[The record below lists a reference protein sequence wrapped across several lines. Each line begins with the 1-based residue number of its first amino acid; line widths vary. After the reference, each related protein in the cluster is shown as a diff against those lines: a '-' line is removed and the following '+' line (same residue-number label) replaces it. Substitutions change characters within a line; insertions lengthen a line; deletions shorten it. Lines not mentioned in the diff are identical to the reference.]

1 MKNFALIGAAGFVAE
16 RHLVAIKETG
26 NQLIAATDPFD
37 VVGRMDSYF
46 PNTEFFTDFKLF
58 EEYIAAHPV
67 DYTSICTPNYLHA
80 AQIQA
85 ALHAGSNVIC
95 EKPLALFPGELEAIE
110 KASKQS
116 GKSVNTILQLR
127 LHPSIIALR
136 NRVLQ
141 NTTSGSYDIDLTYIT
156 SRGKWY
162 DTSWKGDEHKSGGIA
177 TNIGIHFFD
186 MLCWVFGE
194 VKNTAVHVNE
204 TRKMAGYLEFEKA
217 RVRWFL
223 SVDSNDLPEYEKLR
237 GKQTFRSLTLNGDF
251 FEFSEGFTD
260 LHILSYEQ
268 ILSGNGFSVE
278 DAKAAI
284 HLTHAIRHTPAC
296 KLYGELHPFIK

>member
-26 NQLIAATDPFD
+26 NKLTVATDPFD
-37 VVGRMDSYF
+37 VVGRMDNYF
-46 PNTEFFTDFKLF
+46 PHTEFFTDFKLF
-58 EEYIAAHPV
+58 EEYITVNPV
-67 DYTSICTPNYLHA
+67 DYTCICTPNYLHA

-95 EKPLALFPGELEAIE
+95 EKPLVLFPGELEAIE
-110 KASKQS
+110 KASEQS
-116 GKSVNTILQLR
+116 GKSVNTVLQLR

-136 NRVLQ
+136 NRVRQ
-141 NTTSGSYDIDLTYIT
+141 SNSSDIYDIDLTYIT

-186 MLCWVFGE
+186 MLCWIFGD
-194 VKNTAVHVNE
+194 VKTCAVHINE
-204 TRKMAGYLEFEKA
+204 PRKMAGYLEFDKA

-223 SVDSNDLPEYEKLR
+223 SVDMNDLPEYEKLR
-237 GKQTFRSLTLNGDF
+237 GKQTFRSLTLNGEF

-260 LHILSYEQ
+260 LHILSYQ
-268 ILSGNGFSVE
+268 NILAGKGFSIE
-278 DAKAAI
+278 DAKPAI
-284 HLTHAIRHTPAC
+284 HLTHTIRNTPAC
-296 KLYGELHPFIK
+296 KLFGELHPFIK